1 MMMIDHRARRARGVF
16 SESDEPSEGP
26 LNLNPGLETL
36 ETLRQRRVIAVLP
49 IAVLPARALCRVPAA
64 GGRP

>member
-26 LNLNPGLETL
+26 LNPGLETL
-36 ETLRQRRVIAVLP
+36 ETLRQRRVIAVMP
-49 IAVLPARALCRVPAA
+49 TAVLPARALCRVPAA